1 MKGEERKARLVVEE
15 SARDGKEG
23 VKVSFEGTLDRYSAF
38 IAVAI
43 SNYRDAIVKSYGP
56 DAKKVVNE
64 SLKEL
69 VDLEGTDDEL
79 KEFSAKVFSKLK
91 DIDDLDYEAMLERL
105 LLRLLDDIKK
115 DIEDSAKND

>member
-15 SARDGKEG
+15 NDKNG
-23 VKVSFEGTLDRYSAF
+23 VTVRFEGTLDRYSAF

-56 DAKKVVNE
+56 DTKKIVNE
-64 SLKEL
+64 CLKDFI
-69 VDLEGTDDEL
+69 DLEGTDDEL

-91 DIDDLDYEAMLERL
+91 DIDDLDYEAMLEKL

>member
-1 MKGEERKARLVVEE
+1 MKVEERKSRLVVEE
-15 SARDGKEG
+15 NDKNG
-23 VKVSFEGTLDRYSAF
+23 VTVRFEGTLDRYSAF

-43 SNYRDAIVKSYGP
+43 SNYRNAIVKSYGP

-91 DIDDLDYEAMLERL
+91 DIDDLDYGAMLERL
-105 LLRLLDDIKK
+105 LLGLLKDIKE
-115 DIEDSAKND
+115 DIEGTAEND